1 MGRTDVQPALFAI
14 IHQKGISIAQKQIA
28 SKPLTL
34 DRLFPLRL
42 KLSKRPMAVW
52 KSVKFGPAL
61 KLIILFFFPIA
72 VNSPILIGIAKIS
85 SPAKSMKKQFVLLQ
99 AYHQPRQILNFFST
113 WSADIGVLK
122 IKAIMFVM

>member
-1 MGRTDVQPALFAI
+1 VI

-34 DRLFPLRL
+34 ERL
-42 KLSKRPMAVW
+42 
-52 KSVKFGPAL
+52 
-61 KLIILFFFPIA
+61 FPIA
-72 VNSPILIGIAKIS
+72 VKSPILIGIAKIS

-99 AYHQPRQILNFFST
+99 AYHQPRQILNVFST
-113 WSADIGVLK
+113 LPADIGVLK